1 MKWLDIIR
9 LSFKNILFD
18 KTRSLLAIL
27 GIVLGVA
34 FIIVLVSLEFGLRKI
49 IYDQVLGSDS
59 SRVITV
65 TSERSKLLRLTQED
79 VENFK
84 SFSGVETVKEVLN
97 FSTKV
102 SYRGFNVDVS
112 SYGVPPGYFEIS
124 NFKIIA
130 GSGLSQNKE
139 ELKQVIINE
148 SLAKLLGLKKA
159 EEAVGQEIS
168 LSLVLDPNIS
178 SKIKNTKV
186 VSAEKFKIQGV
197 IGVGNNPILYL
208 PIENLYQNGGEYLSK
223 VKVVVSDLSEMEDIR
238 YRIEQ
243 EGFQTRSVQDA
254 INELNRIF
262 DVIKI
267 LLASVS
273 SITLFIAVTSI
284 LNTLFISIIQR
295 TAEVGFMR
303 IIGIRTKDIKLLLIT
318 EAVMLSLSGT
328 VGGLLFGELFNYV
341 LNMSL
346 RSSGRFDFL
355 GESPAIAC
363 TPVYMVI
370 LILILAV
377 LIGLITGFYPA
388 QRAIKINPLEAL
400 RKHK

>member
-388 QRAIKINPLEAL
+388 QRAVKIYPLEAL